1 MPDYDTAEV
10 TAQLRV
16 IAKQLRAFSYSY
28 CHGCDTIAEA
38 KTYRETFAE
47 REGMLIWPNFIAY
60 NPATGVNEEFPAVAY
75 ALGLR
80 ALIDNEQ
87 GWHKS
92 LSNVPVKTCWGLRRM
107 CSGRCRRRT
116 PTPTS

>member
-28 CHGCDTIAEA
+28 CHGCETIAEA
-38 KTYRETFAE
+38 KAYRETFAE

-60 NPATGVNEEFPAVAY
+60 NPATGDNEEFPP
-75 ALGLR
+75 
-80 ALIDNEQ
+80 
-87 GWHKS
+87 W
-92 LSNVPVKTCWGLRRM
+92 RM
-107 CSGRCRRRT
+107 RWVFAPDR
-116 PTPTS
+116 

>member
-1 MPDYDTAEV
+1 MFAFLTAEQKTGYRPRILGIPEYDTAEV

-28 CHGCDTIAEA
+28 CDGCDTIAEA

-60 NPATGVNEEFPAVAY
+60 NPLTGVNEEFPPWLMRWV
-75 ALGLR
+75 
-80 ALIDNEQ
+80 
-87 GWHKS
+87 
-92 LSNVPVKTCWGLRRM
+92 C
-107 CSGRCRRRT
+107 GR
-116 PTPTS
+116 

>member
-1 MPDYDTAEV
+1 
-10 TAQLRV
+10 
-16 IAKQLRAFSYSY
+16 FSYSY
-28 CHGCDTIAEA
+28 CDGCETIAEA

-60 NPATGVNEEFPAVAY
+60 NPLTGDNEEFPAVAY

-92 LSNVPVKTCWGLRRM
+92 LSNVAVKNVLG
-107 CSGRCRRRT
+107 
-116 PTPTS
+116 